1 MVFVDIGFGNRL
13 AAHRILSV
21 VHPDSMPIKRL
32 ITEAREQGMLIDA
45 TQGRKTEGVIVTD
58 SGHVVLSYY
67 SPDRVMNAVA
77 LAEQQ
82 EDAI

>member
-1 MVFVDIGFGNRL
+1 MVFADIGFGNCL
-13 AAHRILSV
+13 AVHRMVSV

-32 ITEAREQGMLIDA
+32 ISEAREQGLLIDA

-67 SPDRVMNAVA
+67 SPQRILDAVQTA
-77 LAEQQ
+77 KQQ
-82 EDAI
+82 EENQ

>member
-1 MVFVDIGFGNRL
+1 MNFVDIGFGNML

-32 ITEAREQGMLIDA
+32 ISEAKEQGVLIDA

-58 SGHVVLSYY
+58 SGHVVLSYF
-67 SPDRVMNAVA
+67 SPERIIKAAADAF
-77 LAEQQ
+77 EQEEKQ
-82 EDAI
+82 